1 MFFICG
7 VNSGQK
13 QLPYNQLVVCDSCGG
28 YGRYQVYM
36 TYMCLSL
43 FFIPVLKWGRKYY
56 VRMSCCETLY
66 ELNSDIGK
74 RISRGEQA
82 EITPSDLTMVQAGR
96 RNEWQPQSGRRLVC
110 RNCGYET
117 EEDFAFCPKCGG
129 RLEHKPY

>member
-13 QLPYNQLVVCDSCGG
+13 QLEYRQLVICSNCGG
-28 YGRYQVYM
+28 YGQYQVYM

-43 FFIPVLKWGRKYY
+43 FFIPILKWGRRYY

-66 ELNSDIGK
+66 ELNPEKGRCIAG
-74 RISRGEQA
+74 GEQVQ
-82 EITPSDLTMVQAGR
+82 ITPEDLNLVQAGR
-96 RNEWQPQSGRRLVC
+96 RNQWQPRLGKGLVC

-117 EEDFAFCPKCGG
+117 EEDFAYCPKCGG
-129 RLEHKPY
+129 RLEQR